1 MENKLKI
8 KPEKSSIKWDVKQR
22 LTLLESTV
30 YWNGGLRTNSL
41 VETFGISRVQAS
53 KDFTLYQELCPE
65 NLRYDKHKKCYLI
78 TEQFKPAFMEGS
90 VSEYLQ
96 FLHAARGNVQGPV
109 VPLVD
114 KIASGVVVEPV
125 SHQLSTDILQGLVQS
140 IQNGEELE
148 MVYRTMSRLKTV
160 SHVLCPHNFVFDGLH
175 WYVRGYSYT
184 HEEFRNFLLVR
195 IQDIKIT
202 GKADFSE
209 ADDAAWNTDVHV
221 KLGAHPGLTTMQKS
235 VIESD
240 YGMEN
245 GILSY
250 PTRAALVASF
260 LNAMRIGLNDSDAE
274 AVSHPLVLLNR
285 DELDRYLAA

>member
-1 MENKLKI
+1 MGIELKT
-8 KPEKSSIKWDVKQR
+8 KPLHSNIKWDVKQR

-125 SHQLSTDILQGLVQS
+125 AHQLSTEILQGLVQS
-140 IQNGEELE
+140 IQKGDELE

-184 HEEFRNFLLVR
+184 HEAFKNFLLVR
-195 IQDIKIT
+195 IQDIKMT

-209 ADDAAWNTDVHV
+209 ADDTAWNTDVSV
-221 KLGAHPGLTTMQKS
+221 KIGPHPGLNAMQRS
-235 VIESD
+235 VVESD

-245 GILSY
+245 SLLSY
-250 PTRAALVASF
+250 PTRAALVVCF
-260 LNAMRIGLNDSDAE
+260 LNTMRIGLNDSDAE

-285 DELDRYLAA
+285 DELDRYLTA

>member
-140 IQNGEELE
+140 IQNGDELE